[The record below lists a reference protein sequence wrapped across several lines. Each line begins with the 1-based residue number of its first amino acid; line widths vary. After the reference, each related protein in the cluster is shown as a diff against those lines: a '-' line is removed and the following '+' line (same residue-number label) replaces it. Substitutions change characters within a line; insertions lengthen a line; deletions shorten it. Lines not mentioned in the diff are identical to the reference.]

1 MRADEQ
7 PASQTGRMRYIGGES
22 MDPIGL
28 KAELQLCELFMT
40 LDNEEL
46 ELLIS
51 HGTVEE
57 LPRGKILYMKGQ
69 KSDSTFCYL
78 ISGSVNIVA
87 KDGHVVKEIPEGK
100 VLGEVALSDPNQIRT
115 VTVITKEPTEIIV
128 WNVETIKEEIPV
140 LWKKLLKLAWK
151 TISEYYEE

>member
-1 MRADEQ
+1 
-7 PASQTGRMRYIGGES
+7 
-22 MDPIGL
+22 MDMVGL
-28 KAELQLCELFMT
+28 KASLQLCELFLT
-40 LDNEEL
+40 LTDEEL
-46 ELLIS
+46 DLLIA

-57 LPRGKILYMKGQ
+57 LPRGKILYMKGA
-69 KSDSTFCYL
+69 KSDNTFCFL
-78 ISGSVNIVA
+78 NSGAVNVVA

-115 VTVITKEPTEIIV
+115 VTVITKEPSEIIV
-128 WNVETIKEEIPV
+128 WNAKTIKKKIPA